1 MCWSGW
7 PWPRRW
13 PPSLPECR
21 TAGHQGRRRSAG
33 VTPYGPGSG
42 PQSATSPHG
51 PGTPKTDRQMVGGV
65 ATPGLSPG
73 RLLLSRPPS
82 AGRSYSGPTWVVKAG
97 REGIRG
103 TPPDQPVLRTCCL
116 HHARCRAGR
125 APRPH
130 RARRCPASTR
140 TRLRRRPS
148 GARRGRARWPP
159 TRRHPPSPRRPRCPG
174 GAGQGR
180 VSAMSSRV
188 VWSFL
193 RVLATCCSTVRGEMA
208 RAWAMSLLVA
218 PVARRWATWVSRG
231 ESCSP

>member
-159 TRRHPPSPRRPRCPG
+159 TCRVLSFSSAFSVSGRCG
-174 GAGQGR
+174 SGKGVSDVVAGGVELLEGFGDVLFDGAG
-180 VSAMSSRV
+180 
-188 VWSFL
+188 
-193 RVLATCCSTVRGEMA
+193 
-208 RAWAMSLLVA
+208 
-218 PVARRWATWVSRG
+218 
-231 ESCSP
+231 